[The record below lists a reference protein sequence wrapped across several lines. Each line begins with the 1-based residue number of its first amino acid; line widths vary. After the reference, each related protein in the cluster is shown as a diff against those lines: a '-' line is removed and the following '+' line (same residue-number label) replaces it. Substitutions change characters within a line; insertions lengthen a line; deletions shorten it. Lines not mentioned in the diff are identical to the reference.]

1 METSESNNL
10 SQSEE
15 PKHAL
20 SGESVRYLN
29 ETRKWAAFIAIMLF
43 IFTGLMVVVGLVI
56 AAVFS
61 ASEELRS
68 VMPFGSSWLG
78 LLYVL
83 LGAVYL
89 FPAIYLY
96 NFSTHAAKG
105 IQQANQGH
113 LNLAFK
119 NLKSHY
125 KFLGIFL
132 IVMLGLYALLIIG
145 IITLGPLLKSSTPG
159 ALSYL

>member
-1 METSESNNL
+1 METNESSANPQPQETKHTL
-10 SQSEE
+10 S
-15 PKHAL
+15 L
-20 SGESVRYLN
+20 ESVRYLN

-43 IFTGLMVVVGLVI
+43 IFTGLMVVVGLVV

-61 ASEELRS
+61 ASEELNS
-68 VMPFGSSWLG
+68 VMPIGSSWLG
-78 LLYVL
+78 IVYVL

-89 FPAIYLY
+89 LPAIYLY
-96 NFSTHAAKG
+96 NFSTHTAKG
-105 IQQANQGH
+105 LLQSNPSH

-132 IVMLGLYALLIIG
+132 IVMLGIYALLVIG
-145 IITLGPLLKSSTPG
+145 IMTLGPLLKDSTPG
-159 ALSYL
+159 ALS